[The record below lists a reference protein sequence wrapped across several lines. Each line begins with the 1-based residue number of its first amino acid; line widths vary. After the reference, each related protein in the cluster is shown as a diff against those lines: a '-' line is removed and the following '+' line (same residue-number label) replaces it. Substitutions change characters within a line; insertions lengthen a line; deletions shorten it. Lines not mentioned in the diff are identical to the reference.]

1 MTVAFLARRPWF
13 AEHLAPV
20 WLALPEEARGPFI
33 VWGDEAAAGAAER
46 MGVTVTKA
54 RAGTRGVYIPQLTGQ
69 PVVVAGYKD
78 HIKAREMRASSIAM
92 VPHGIGQSYAG
103 RGPRHP
109 AWVHMGSPG
118 GTDRHDI
125 GLFLHPGPHPAA
137 RDKERYPKAR
147 VEQVGSPIL
156 DRLPHKP
163 RDGKAPIIAITTHWC
178 ATMPEETPETHGALL
193 CPTMDDKCPSWAT
206 RGWFGITDA
215 IAELARHYQVIG
227 HGHPRNMNLAATLW
241 ESMGIEVVRSF
252 DEVCRRAD
260 VLIGDNTSVL
270 FEFAA
275 TGRPVVLLDPPW
287 YDLSI
292 PHGLRFGLPG
302 EEVGLHVSDPRTL
315 TDTVTQSIEGK
326 YWPKRDEALH
336 GVFAYR
342 DHAAER
348 AAVTLMDWLGER
360 RMAA

>member
-1 MTVAFLARRPWF
+1 
-13 AEHLAPV
+13 
-20 WLALPEEARGPFI
+20 
-33 VWGDEAAAGAAER
+33 
-46 MGVTVTKA
+46 
-54 RAGTRGVYIPQLTGQ
+54 
-69 PVVVAGYKD
+69 
-78 HIKAREMRASSIAM
+78 
-92 VPHGIGQSYAG
+92 
-103 RGPRHP
+103 
-109 AWVHMGSPG
+109 
-118 GTDRHDI
+118 
-125 GLFLHPGPHPAA
+125 
-137 RDKERYPKAR
+137 
-147 VEQVGSPIL
+147 
-156 DRLPHKP
+156 
-163 RDGKAPIIAITTHWC
+163 
-178 ATMPEETPETHGALL
+178 MPEETPETHGALV
-193 CPTMDDKCPSWAT
+193 CPDFG
-206 RGWFGITDA
+206 GWFGIIDA
-215 IAELARHYQVIG
+215 IAELAKRYEVIG
-227 HGHPRNMNLAATLW
+227 HGHPREQRVWPLW

-287 YDLSI
+287 YDLSV